1 MKKNPLSQLCLI
13 TSMLLISSSC
23 NDMKATPFPS
33 PLPTELPVVTD
44 NGMKATPSPSPTEL
58 PFVIETRPADGMVMV
73 YVPEG
78 EFSMGSNVG
87 EANEQ
92 PRHTVYLDA
101 YWIDKTEATNA
112 MFALFV
118 EATGYQTNAVGQ
130 GSSWIFDGA
139 GWSEV
144 SGADWQ
150 HPRGPASDL
159 TSLDNHPVVNV
170 SWNDA
175 AAYCEWAGSR
185 LPSEAEWEK
194 AARGLDG
201 RTYPW
206 GNQSPAGNLL
216 NFADANLSVDWA
228 SRSVDDGYEF
238 TAPVGSYPAGASP
251 YGALDMAGN
260 VWEWVNDWYSE
271 TYYRVSPTSNPVGPS
286 AGNSRVLRGGSWNH
300 DGSNLHSYIRI
311 STSPSA
317 AIDNFG
323 FRCSRSVP

>member
-13 TSMLLISSSC
+13 TSMLLISSC
-23 NDMKATPFPS
+23 NGMKATPFPS
-33 PLPTELPVVTD
+33 PLPTESPVVTD
-44 NGMKATPSPSPTEL
+44 NAMKANPSPSPTEL
-58 PFVIETRPADGMVMV
+58 PIVIETRPADGMVMV
-73 YVPEG
+73 YIPEG
-78 EFSMGSNVG
+78 EFTMGSNVG

-92 PRHTVYLDA
+92 PPHTVYLDA
-101 YWIDKTEATNA
+101 YWIDKTEVTNA
-112 MFALFV
+112 MFAFFV
-118 EATGYQTNAVGQ
+118 VATGYQTDAEKQ
-130 GSSWIFDGA
+130 ASSWIFDGA

-144 SGADWQ
+144 SDADWQ

-159 TSLDNHPVVNV
+159 TGLDNHPVVNV

-175 AAYCEWAGSR
+175 AGYCEWAGSR

-194 AARGLDG
+194 AARGRDE

-206 GNQSPAGNLL
+206 GNQDPAGNLL

-228 SRSVDDGYEF
+228 ARSVNDGYEF
-238 TAPVGSYPAGASP
+238 TAPIGSYPAGVSP
-251 YGALDMAGN
+251 YGVLDMAGN

-286 AGNSRVLRGGSWNH
+286 TGNSHVLRGGSWNH
-300 DGSNLHSYIRI
+300 DGSNLHSSIRI
-311 STSPSA
+311 SNNPSA

-323 FRCSRSVP
+323 FRCSRSIP